1 VTDLSPA
8 SRDWRVPE
16 DHPAFDGHF
25 PGAPVLP
32 GAALLSQVVVLL
44 NEDAITHDWLGAC
57 PTLDNAKFLRPALPG
72 DALRVEW
79 LRGTRGVDFTV
90 WRETV
95 AIAKG
100 RLSRATAAEVQP
112 S

>member
-1 VTDLSPA
+1 MSTSLSM
-8 SRDWRVPE
+8 RHWQVPV

-32 GAALLSQVVVLL
+32 GAALLSEVVALL
-44 NEDAITHDWLGAC
+44 NDEPAIRDWLGAC
-57 PTLDNAKFLRPALPG
+57 PSLDSAKFLRPALPG

-79 LRGTRGVDFTV
+79 LRGARGVDFTV
-90 WRETV
+90 WRDAV

-100 RLSRATAAEVQP
+100 RLNPVPLTPAVSE
-112 S
+112 